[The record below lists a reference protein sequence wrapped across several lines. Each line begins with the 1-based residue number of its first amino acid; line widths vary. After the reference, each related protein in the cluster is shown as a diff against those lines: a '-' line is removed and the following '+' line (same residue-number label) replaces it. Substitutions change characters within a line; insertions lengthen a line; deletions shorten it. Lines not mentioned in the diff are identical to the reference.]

1 MVQSG
6 ESSTTGSRRSNRT
19 NTARSQENAGET
31 PDSGLVAMQKQFRI
45 LKEQNDLLDLL
56 VIKHRQMF
64 EDNLSLYPPEVATRA
79 ALLQAQRTKLQLNQA
94 DANRNRQLIAP
105 ESRAPRL
112 EKAKHMVPS
121 EYEGKSQQ
129 ELTEYLQACNRVF
142 DYDTERFPNNVVKI
156 KWAAT
161 LLRKEPAN
169 AWERFRKHTPEELE
183 TMTWTDYKKFLQ
195 DLQLLPMSRRVVNS
209 EAFEKAKQRPGQPIL
224 EFVSYLEGL
233 EEHLD
238 PGIPEHQRDTLLNKI
253 RPEYRQ
259 KIVENGQMDRMRTRE
274 DIISAVT
281 LQETYT
287 IGRGGNKR
295 PREPEDKRGES
306 SYRPHKKP
314 GERRDNRLPRRFE
327 KNNPNKIPVK
337 DNSKGWDKSNI
348 QCYTCKEYGHYASEC
363 SKSSTGDSKD
373 KRQRKP

>member
-259 KIVENGQMDRMRTRE
+259 KIVENG
-274 DIISAVT
+274 
-281 LQETYT
+281 
-287 IGRGGNKR
+287 
-295 PREPEDKRGES
+295 
-306 SYRPHKKP
+306 
-314 GERRDNRLPRRFE
+314 
-327 KNNPNKIPVK
+327 
-337 DNSKGWDKSNI
+337 
-348 QCYTCKEYGHYASEC
+348 
-363 SKSSTGDSKD
+363 
-373 KRQRKP
+373 